1 MESLHSRGYRVQV
14 RPAAIS
20 SCVMHIRTSF
30 FRDGE
35 EDEILSSGQ
44 TSPICKPLFLP
55 FLFVADD
62 DA

>member
-14 RPAAIS
+14 RLGAVS
-20 SCVMHIRTSF
+20 NCVMHIRTSS
-30 FRDGE
+30 RDGE
-35 EDEILSSGQ
+35 EEEILSSGQ

>member
-1 MESLHSRGYRVQV
+1 MDSLHSRGYRVQV
-14 RPAAIS
+14 RLDAIS
-20 SCVMHIRTSF
+20 SSVVHIGTSS
-30 FRDGE
+30 RDGE

-55 FLFVADD
+55 YLFIADD

>member
-1 MESLHSRGYRVQV
+1 MDSLHSRGYRVQV
-14 RPAAIS
+14 RLAAIS
-20 SCVMHIRTSF
+20 SCIMHIRTSS
-30 FRDGE
+30 RDG

-44 TSPICKPLFLP
+44 TSPICKSLLP

>member
-14 RPAAIS
+14 RLAAIS
-20 SCVMHIRTSF
+20 SCVMHIRTSS
-30 FRDGE
+30 RDGE

-44 TSPICKPLFLP
+44 TSPICEPLILP